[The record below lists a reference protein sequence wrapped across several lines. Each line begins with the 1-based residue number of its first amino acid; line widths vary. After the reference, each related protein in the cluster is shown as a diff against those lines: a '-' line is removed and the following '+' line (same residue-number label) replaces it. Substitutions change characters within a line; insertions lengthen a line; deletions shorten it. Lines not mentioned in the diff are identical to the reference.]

1 MTLTPNMKKIL
12 LVGGAAVVGFIIYRK
27 MKGSSAP
34 APTAALPAA
43 NKMKL
48 ATGMI
53 NKFAMA
59 KTTMTAAKTTGG
71 LEEEL
76 VADEELGSLGGGYR

>member
-1 MTLTPNMKKIL
+1 
-12 LVGGAAVVGFIIYRK
+12 
-27 MKGSSAP
+27 
-34 APTAALPAA
+34 
-43 NKMKL
+43 MKL